1 MRAFIRAAGVALFAV
16 VAAAGS
22 VAAQAPAFKM
32 AFVRTSVVFDSAPG
46 RAEAASAFDR
56 EAATFQ
62 TQLQRM
68 SDSLGTMIQAYR
80 TAESTLSPAEQE
92 TRQRAIGARQQ
103 EYEARAEAI
112 DQQVEQRRTALTRP
126 LLEHIRSAI
135 ETIRAEEG
143 YSVILSADP
152 GSPIIAFDPS
162 LDITSRV
169 IARLRQLGPPR
180 AAAAAA
186 PAGPT
191 SAPSGVTR
199 PRTP

>member
-1 MRAFIRAAGVALFAV
+1 MRAFIRAAGVAV
-16 VAAAGS
+16 VAAALAAGTA
-22 VAAQAPAFKM
+22 AAQAPAFKM
-32 AFVRTSVVFDSAPG
+32 AFVRTNVVFDSAPG
-46 RAEAASAFDR
+46 RAEAATAFER

-62 TQLQRM
+62 AQLQRM
-68 SDSLGTMIQAYR
+68 SDSLGTLIQEYR
-80 TAESTLSPAEQE
+80 AAEASLSPAEQE

-112 DQQVEQRRTALTRP
+112 DQQVEQRRTVLTRP
-126 LLEHIRSAI
+126 LLEHIRNTI
-135 ETIRAEEG
+135 ETIRAEQG

-162 LDITSRV
+162 LDITPRV

-180 AAAAAA
+180 ASAAA
-186 PAGPT
+186 PSGPAST
-191 SAPSGVTR
+191 PSGVTR

>member
-1 MRAFIRAAGVALFAV
+1 MRALIRAAALALFAV
-16 VAAAGS
+16 VAAGGS

-46 RAEAASAFDR
+46 RAEAATAFER

-62 TQLQRM
+62 AQLQRM
-68 SDSLGTMIQAYR
+68 QDSLNTLIQEYR
-80 TAESTLSPAEQE
+80 TAEATLSPAEQE

-112 DQQVEQRRTALTRP
+112 DQQVEQRRAALTRP
-126 LLEHIRSAI
+126 LLDHIRSVI
-135 ETIRAEEG
+135 ETVRTEDG
-143 YSVILSADP
+143 YAVVLSADP
-152 GSPIIAFDPS
+152 GSPIIAYDQS
-162 LDITSRV
+162 LDITPRV

-180 AAAAAA
+180 TSAAA
-186 PAGPT
+186 PVGPA

-199 PRTP
+199 SRTP

>member
-1 MRAFIRAAGVALFAV
+1 MRAFIRAAGLALVAV
-16 VAAAGS
+16 VVAAGS

-32 AFVRTSVVFDSAPG
+32 AFVRTNVVFDSAPG
-46 RAEAASAFDR
+46 RAEAATAFER
-56 EAATFQ
+56 EASTFQ
-62 TQLQRM
+62 AQLQRM
-68 SDSLGTMIQAYR
+68 QDSLGTLIQQYR

-92 TRQRAIGARQQ
+92 TRQRAIGTRQQ

-112 DQQVEQRRTALTRP
+112 EQQVEQRRTALTRP
-126 LLEHIRSAI
+126 LLEHIRGVI
-135 ETIRAEEG
+135 ETIRTEEG

-152 GSPIIAFDPS
+152 GSPIITFDPS
-162 LDITSRV
+162 LDITPRV

-180 AAAAAA
+180 AAAAA

>member
-1 MRAFIRAAGVALFAV
+1 MRAFIRAAGLAVFAAAV
-16 VAAAGS
+16 AAGS
-22 VAAQAPAFKM
+22 AAAQAPAFRM

-46 RAEAASAFDR
+46 RAEAATAFDR

-68 SDSLGTMIQAYR
+68 SDSLGTLIQEYR
-80 TAESTLSPAEQE
+80 TAEASLTPAQQE

-135 ETIRAEEG
+135 ETIRAEDG
-143 YSVILSADP
+143 YAVILSADP

-162 LDITSRV
+162 LDITPRV

-180 AAAAAA
+180 ATAAA
-186 PAGPT
+186 PAGPAST
-191 SAPSGVTR
+191 PSGVTR